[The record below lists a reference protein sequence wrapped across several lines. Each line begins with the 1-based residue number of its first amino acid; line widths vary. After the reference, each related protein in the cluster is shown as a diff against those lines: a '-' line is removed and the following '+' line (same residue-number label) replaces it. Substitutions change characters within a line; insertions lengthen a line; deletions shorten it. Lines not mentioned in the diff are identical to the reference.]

1 MMAKVSEG
9 DRAPQ
14 FTLMDEK
21 GNKVAIKDFK
31 GDKVVV
37 LYFYPKDM
45 TSGCT
50 AEAQAFRDVK
60 GRFSRVGAVI
70 LGVSPDSAE
79 SHQAFCKKNKLNF
92 PLLVDEGHKVASTYG
107 VWKRKSMYG
116 KTYYGIER
124 TTFVIGKSGKVA
136 KVFPKVK
143 VEGHADEVLD
153 AVKALA

>member
-1 MMAKVSEG
+1 MATLAEG

-14 FTLMDEK
+14 FTLLDEK
-21 GNKVAIKDFK
+21 GNTVALRDFK
-31 GDKVVV
+31 GEKVVV

-45 TSGCT
+45 TPGCT
-50 AEAQAFRDVK
+50 AEAQGFRDVK
-60 GRFSRVGAVI
+60 GRFSRAGAVI

-79 SHQAFCKKNKLNF
+79 SHQKFCSKQKINF
-92 PLLVDEGHKVASTYG
+92 PLLVDEGHKVASQYG

-116 KTYYGIER
+116 KTYYGNER
-124 TTFVIGKSGKVA
+124 TTFVIDKSGRIA

-153 AVKALA
+153 AVKALG